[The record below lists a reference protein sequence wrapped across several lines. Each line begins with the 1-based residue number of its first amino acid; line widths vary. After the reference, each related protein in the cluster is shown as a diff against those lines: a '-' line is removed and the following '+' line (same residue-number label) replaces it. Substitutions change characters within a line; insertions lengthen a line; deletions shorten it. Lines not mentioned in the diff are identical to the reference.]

1 MTISD
6 LSGAGE
12 TLSRRKS
19 FKKTLRES
27 FRRLRRGRSTR
38 NAAGGVVAPPT
49 TIETRPVERQIEARP
64 TDDAMASMVRCLTF
78 AQTYVINSEYLRQIV
93 AFRVNNLCLF

>member
-1 MTISD
+1 M
-6 LSGAGE
+6 SGAGE

-38 NAAGGVVAPPT
+38 NAAGGGVAPPT

-78 AQTYVINSEYLRQIV
+78 AQTYVINSEYLV
-93 AFRVNNLCLF
+93 FPLFSNK